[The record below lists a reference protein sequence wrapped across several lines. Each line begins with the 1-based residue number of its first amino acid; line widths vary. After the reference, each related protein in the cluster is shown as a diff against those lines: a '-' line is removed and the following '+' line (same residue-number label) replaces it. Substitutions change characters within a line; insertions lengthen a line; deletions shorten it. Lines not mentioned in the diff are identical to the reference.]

1 MAGAEVDIRL
11 GASFK
16 VRVKVQVHEA
26 AARQKDGSLSLA
38 GIDADFPFSVSRG
51 ARPGDEKMDDALSPG
66 HILIQEIKTPIADLK
81 PLRVDFYSTKN
92 LFLFF
97 PIEIGLWG
105 SRLELGQ
112 SVLAINP
119 VSPGIRGVSNL
130 TLTDLDVSKLPFNS
144 ESFKLVGGASIP
156 TCELEIGTDEF
167 RLRGPLLA
175 DIFGGRLTMGDLRI
189 TDAFS
194 AGRKISF
201 QAEIGGLDLG
211 KLTDSVP
218 FGEVT
223 GIVDVSL
230 RDFTLSYGQPENFI
244 LSIISV
250 PRKGVSRKFSMKAV
264 NNLSVISSNGPSAVP
279 SNNLLTKLV
288 SSFGY
293 SQIGIACSLKNDV
306 FSLQGTIVEGGI
318 QYLVR
323 RSTFFGIDVVNGN
336 PVNKI
341 SFQDM
346 LDRLKRIGQ
355 SQEKK

>member
-1 MAGAEVDIRL
+1 
-11 GASFK
+11 
-16 VRVKVQVHEA
+16 
-26 AARQKDGSLSLA
+26 
-38 GIDADFPFSVSRG
+38 
-51 ARPGDEKMDDALSPG
+51 MD
-66 HILIQEIKTPIADLK
+66 
-81 PLRVDFYSTKN
+81 
-92 LFLFF
+92 
-97 PIEIGLWG
+97 
-105 SRLELGQ
+105 
-112 SVLAINP
+112 
-119 VSPGIRGVSNL
+119 
-130 TLTDLDVSKLPFNS
+130 
-144 ESFKLVGGASIP
+144 
-156 TCELEIGTDEF
+156 
-167 RLRGPLLA
+167 
-175 DIFGGRLTMGDLRI
+175 DLRI
-189 TDAFS
+189 TEAFS

-230 RDFTLSYGQPENFI
+230 RDVALSYGQPENFI

-264 NNLSVISSNGPSAVP
+264 NNLSVISSNGPPAVP
-279 SNNLLTKLV
+279 SSNLLTKLV
-288 SSFGY
+288 NSFGY
-293 SQIGIACSLKNDV
+293 SGIGIACSLKNDV
-306 FSLQGTIVEGGI
+306 FALQGTIIEGGI

-346 LDRLKRIGQ
+346 LDRLRRIGQ